1 MRFAEKTIIL
11 KDGRTCILTPAT
23 PGMAEEM
30 IDYMK
35 KTSVETP
42 FLTSYPD
49 EIDFDPEHEREVLGR
64 RLEDPRSAMVAAMVD
79 GKLAGNSSVYGV
91 GAKRKKQHRCM
102 MGIAL
107 VEEFWGLG
115 IGTALI
121 GFLTELARQI
131 GYEQMELI
139 VVADNKRARALYE
152 KCGFIEC
159 GRQHHGMKFDDGS
172 YHDEIL
178 MYKEL

>member
-1 MRFAEKTIIL
+1 MKFADRTITL

-23 PGMAEEM
+23 PDMAEEM

-35 KTSVETP
+35 RTAAETP
-42 FLTSYPD
+42 FLTRYPD
-49 EIDFDPEHEREVLGR
+49 EVDVDLDCEREVLGR
-64 RLEDPRSAMVAAMVD
+64 RLEDPHSAMIAAVVD
-79 GKLAGNSSVYGV
+79 GKLAGNSSVYGA

-121 GFLTELARQI
+121 GYLTELARQI

-139 VVADNKRARALYE
+139 VVADNKRALALYE